1 MLLPQKQRESVHFP
15 FAFSGNKSI
24 IFAFHKAGSAR
35 KERIKTMDVKESKQI
50 KALAAKIRIGLLEA
64 IHSVGSGHVGGS
76 MSIADVLAVL
86 YGREM
91 RYDPKNPAWP
101 ERDKLVTS
109 KGHCGPAVYA
119 TLAIKGFFPY
129 EELKTM
135 NKPGTR
141 LPSHTDM
148 NKTPGID
155 MTTGSLGQ
163 GTSLAAG
170 LALGEKLRGRDGR
183 VFLIVGDG
191 ESNEGQCWEAFS
203 FAAAKKLSNL
213 VVLLDWNK
221 RQLDGFTDECLPFG
235 DYVAKFESFGFD
247 TVKVNG
253 NDVDELAAALEK
265 TRKGGDK
272 PYAIVMDTVKGA
284 GIKEI
289 EDIAMNHSIGV
300 DDEQFARWTAQLQ
313 AEIKELEA

>member
-1 MLLPQKQRESVHFP
+1 MEAQ
-15 FAFSGNKSI
+15 
-24 IFAFHKAGSAR
+24 
-35 KERIKTMDVKESKQI
+35 ESKQV
-50 KALAAKIRIGLLEA
+50 KALATKIRLGILEA
-64 IHSVGSGHVGGS
+64 IHSVGSGHIGGS
-76 MSIADVLAVL
+76 LSIADVLAVL

-91 RYDPKNPAWP
+91 RYDPKNPAW
-101 ERDKLVTS
+101 EGRDKLVTS

-119 TLAIKGFFPY
+119 TLAVEGFFPY

-141 LPSHTDM
+141 LPSHTDR

-170 LALGEKLRGRDGR
+170 MAYGEKLKKSDCR
-183 VFLIVGDG
+183 VFCIVGDG
-191 ESNEGQCWEAFS
+191 ESNEGQCWEAFA

-221 RQLDGFTDECLPFG
+221 KQLDGYLADCMPMASFEE
-235 DYVAKFESFGFD
+235 KFKAFGFD
-247 TVKVNG
+247 TVTVNG
-253 NDVDELAAALEK
+253 NDVDALAAAIER
-265 TRKGGDK
+265 TRKDGDK

-284 GIKEI
+284 GIPDVENI
-289 EDIAMNHSIGV
+289 MMNHSIPVG
-300 DDEQFARWTAQLQ
+300 DADFEKWTAELKAQL
-313 AEIKELEA
+313 AELEG